1 MTIKEIEI
9 QEALGTLST
18 GERERIANNRWT
30 SMRILYKLANDK
42 NKQIKDYAQAQINW
56 RKLNE

>member
-9 QEALGTLST
+9 QLALGTLST